1 MSAKI
6 RVMGTRQECAVI
18 AAALK
23 EVFAV
28 RSVSGWYAN
37 RGDTY
42 EGRIYVEIDR
52 LGRHI
57 LP

>member
-6 RVMGTRQECAVI
+6 RVMGTRHECAVI
-18 AAALK
+18 TGALK

-42 EGRIYVEIDR
+42 EGRVYVEIE
-52 LGRHI
+52 
-57 LP
+57 